1 MTQVI
6 ESNRQTFHSQSLADT
21 DRIGKLIAEHLL
33 KPACVYL
40 EGELGA
46 GKTTLC
52 KSIIQ
57 SLGYQGEVTSP
68 TYNLIQEYRVDNGVV
83 YHMDLYRLNSP
94 EELEF
99 LAVEDLWCDKSIF
112 LIEWPSKGGSLL
124 LEATHQVT
132 IVNELMTE
140 SNKHIILTKL

>member
-6 ESNRQTFHSQSLADT
+6 ESNSHTFHSQSLADT
-21 DRIGKLIAEHLL
+21 DRIGKRIAQDLIM
-33 KPACVYL
+33 PACVYL

-68 TYNLIQEYRVDNGVV
+68 TYNLIQEYVVDNGVV

-124 LEATHQVT
+124 HEATHQVA
-132 IVNELMTE
+132 IVNELMTQ
-140 SNKHIILTKL
+140 SNKHITLTKL